1 MFEFVNEVIINS
13 AKDSLSGLDKFNK
26 ISDEQSFRVLRV
38 GDYKTANIKGRK
50 IYKTSASN
58 PQVSISKITITT
70 AVIPTTGV
78 INHIRLAIGM
88 QLSGSADSYFAETMD
103 DRRRRMFY
111 ANLDVVS
118 TDTASN
124 IASKLV
130 EIINKQGNFYNNL
143 RFKANLDPDLDP
155 NSDSAK
161 ITVTSANEFQLF
173 NVLEVQKLED
183 FSTAALG
190 NYYPK
195 EPVYR
200 TILTGSHTQTA
211 KEGVGTYWTML
222 KNVQIQ
228 TSLRT
233 GIFNQDNDDSKIVPG
248 ASYNQYVF
256 DYECERDHTGM
267 GAVGEK
273 LVSIT
278 KVVFWINTTI
288 SDNFETAVKNAGV
301 VVDDIEVTS
310 DNRAKKSIT
319 QTMTLHVG
327 EKKYVDIKLSEY
339 NTVTSNDTSKVT
351 VKGTEITGKAVTGPV
366 DVIYKKGSDIV
377 LTVNVTV
384 TA

>member
-13 AKDSLSGLDKFNK
+13 AKDSLSGLNKFDKFDNQ
-26 ISDEQSFRVLRV
+26 ISGEQGFRVLRV
-38 GDYKTANIKGRK
+38 GDYKTANIKGGK

-58 PQVSISKITITT
+58 PQVSISEITIADAVKPTT
-70 AVIPTTGV
+70 AGV

-118 TDTASN
+118 TDTAPN
-124 IASKLV
+124 IASKLA
-130 EIINKQGNFYNNL
+130 EIINKQGNLYNNL
-143 RFKANLDPDLDP
+143 RFKANL
-155 NSDSAK
+155 DSAK

-278 KVVFWINTTI
+278 KAVFWINTTI
-288 SDNFETAVKNAGV
+288 SDNFETAVKAAGV
-301 VVDDIEVTS
+301 VVDDIEVAS
-310 DNRAKKSIT
+310 DNGAGESTT
-319 QTMTLHVG
+319 QTMALKVG

-339 NTVTSNDTSKVT
+339 NTVTSNDPSKVT
-351 VKGTEITGKAVTGPV
+351 VKGIEITGKAATDSAVA
-366 DVIYKKGSDIV
+366 VIYKKGSGAV

-384 TA
+384 TK

>member
-13 AKDSLSGLDKFNK
+13 AKDSLSGLNKFDNQ
-26 ISDEQSFRVLRV
+26 ISGEQGFRVLRV
-38 GDYKTANIKGRK
+38 GDYKTANIKGGK

-58 PQVSISKITITT
+58 PQVSISEITITD
-70 AVIPTTGV
+70 AVKPTTAGV

-124 IASKLV
+124 IASKLA

-143 RFKANLDPDLDP
+143 RFKANPDG
-155 NSDSAK
+155 AK

-278 KVVFWINTTI
+278 KAVFWINTTI
-288 SDNFETAVKNAGV
+288 SDNFETAVKAAGV
-301 VVDDIEVTS
+301 VVDDIEVAS
-310 DNRAKKSIT
+310 DNGAGESTT
-319 QTMTLHVG
+319 QTMTLKVG

-339 NTVTSNDTSKVT
+339 NTVTSNDPSKVT
-351 VKGTEITGKAVTGPV
+351 VKGIEITGKAATESAVAV
-366 DVIYKKGSDIV
+366 VYKKGSDTV

>member
-13 AKDSLSGLDKFNK
+13 AKDSLSGLNKFDNQ
-26 ISDEQSFRVLRV
+26 ISGEQGFRVLRV
-38 GDYKTANIKGRK
+38 GDYKTANIKGGK

-58 PQVSISKITITT
+58 PQVSISEITITN
-70 AVIPTTGV
+70 AVKPTTAGV

-118 TDTASN
+118 TDTTSN
-124 IASKLV
+124 IASKLA

-143 RFKANLDPDLDP
+143 RFKADLND
-155 NSDSAK
+155 AK

-195 EPVYR
+195 EPVYT
-200 TILTGSHTQTA
+200 TILTGTNTQIA
-211 KEGVGTYWTML
+211 QEGVGTYWTML

-278 KVVFWINTTI
+278 KAVFWINTTI
-288 SDNFETAVKNAGV
+288 SDNFETAVKAAGV
-301 VVDDIEVTS
+301 VVDDIEVAS
-310 DNRAKKSIT
+310 DNGAGESTT
-319 QTMTLHVG
+319 QTMALKVG

-339 NTVTSNDTSKVT
+339 NTVTSNDPNKVT
-351 VKGTEITGKAVTGPV
+351 VKGIEITGKAATESAVAV
-366 DVIYKKGSDIV
+366 VYKKGSDTV

-384 TA
+384 TT

>member
-13 AKDSLSGLDKFNK
+13 AKDSLSGLDKFDSPM
-26 ISDEQSFRVLRV
+26 ISGEKGFRVLRV

-58 PQVSISKITITT
+58 PQVSISEITITKT
-70 AVIPTTGV
+70 VIPTTAGV

-118 TDTASN
+118 TDTASK
-124 IASKLV
+124 IASKLA

-143 RFKANLDPDLDP
+143 RFKADPDGD
-155 NSDSAK
+155 K

-278 KVVFWINTTI
+278 KAVFWVNTSI
-288 SDNFETAVKNAGV
+288 SNTFETAVKAAEV
-301 VVDDIEVTS
+301 VIDDVEKAS
-310 DNRAKKSIT
+310 DNTGTDVDT
-319 QTMTLHVG
+319 QTMILKVG
-327 EKKYVDIKLSEY
+327 EKKYVDIKISEY
-339 NTVTSNDTSKVT
+339 DSVSSASTDKVE
-351 VKGTEITGKAVTGPV
+351 VNGTEITGKAITGPAV
-366 DVIYKKGSDIV
+366 AVTYKKGSDTV

-384 TA
+384 TP

>member
-13 AKDSLSGLDKFNK
+13 AKDSLSGLNKFDNQ
-26 ISDEQSFRVLRV
+26 ISGEQGFRVLRV
-38 GDYKTANIKGRK
+38 GDYKTANIKGGK

-58 PQVSISKITITT
+58 PQVSISEITITD
-70 AVIPTTGV
+70 AVKPTTAGV

-124 IASKLV
+124 IASNIASKLA

-143 RFKANLDPDLDP
+143 RFKANL
-155 NSDSAK
+155 NGTK

-200 TILTGSHTQTA
+200 TILTGSHIQTA

-278 KVVFWINTTI
+278 KAVFWINTTI
-288 SDNFETAVKNAGV
+288 SNNFETAVKAAGV
-301 VVDDIEVTS
+301 VVDDIEVAS
-310 DNRAKKSIT
+310 DNGAEESTT
-319 QTMTLHVG
+319 QTMTLKVG
-327 EKKYVDIKLSEY
+327 EKKYVDIKFSEY
-339 NTVTSNDTSKVT
+339 DTVTSDDPSKVT
-351 VKGTEITGKAVTGPV
+351 VKGTEITGKDVTDSV
-366 DVIYKKGSDIV
+366 VAVIYKKGSNTV

-384 TA
+384 TD

>member
-13 AKDSLSGLDKFNK
+13 AKDSLSGLNKFDNQ
-26 ISDEQSFRVLRV
+26 ISGEQGFRVLRV
-38 GDYKTANIKGRK
+38 GDYKTANIKGGK

-58 PQVSISKITITT
+58 PQVSISEITITN
-70 AVIPTTGV
+70 AVKPTTAGV

-118 TDTASN
+118 TDTTFN
-124 IASKLV
+124 IASKLA

-143 RFKANLDPDLDP
+143 RFKADLKADL
-155 NSDSAK
+155 NDAK

-278 KVVFWINTTI
+278 KAVFWINTTI
-288 SDNFETAVKNAGV
+288 SKNFETAVKAAGV
-301 VVDDIEVTS
+301 VVDDIEVAS
-310 DNRAKKSIT
+310 DNGAGESAT
-319 QTMTLHVG
+319 QTMALKVG

-339 NTVTSNDTSKVT
+339 NTVTSTNSNKVT
-351 VKGTEITGKAVTGPV
+351 VKGIEITGKAATDSAVA
-366 DVIYKKGSDIV
+366 VIYKKGSDIV

>member
-13 AKDSLSGLDKFNK
+13 AKDSLSGLNKFDNQ
-26 ISDEQSFRVLRV
+26 ISGEQGFRVLRV
-38 GDYKTANIKGRK
+38 GDYKTANIKGGK

-58 PQVSISKITITT
+58 PQVSISEITITD
-70 AVIPTTGV
+70 AVKPTTAGV

-118 TDTASN
+118 TDTTSNIASN
-124 IASKLV
+124 IASKLA

-143 RFKANLDPDLDP
+143 RFKADLEG
-155 NSDSAK
+155 AK

-278 KVVFWINTTI
+278 KAVFWVNTSI
-288 SDNFETAVKNAGV
+288 SDTFETAVKAAGV
-301 VVDDIEVTS
+301 VIDDVEKAS
-310 DNRAKKSIT
+310 DNTGTDSAT
-319 QTMTLHVG
+319 QTMTLKVG
-327 EKKYVDIKLSEY
+327 EQKYVDIKISEY
-339 NTVTSNDTSKVT
+339 DSVSSASTDKVV
-351 VKGTEITGKAVTGPV
+351 VKGTEIIGKATTDSAVAVT
-366 DVIYKKGSDIV
+366 YKKGSNTV

>member
-13 AKDSLSGLDKFNK
+13 AKDSLSGLNKFDNQ
-26 ISDEQSFRVLRV
+26 ISGEQGFRVLRV
-38 GDYKTANIKGRK
+38 GDYKTANIKGGK

-58 PQVSISKITITT
+58 PQVSISEITITD
-70 AVIPTTGV
+70 AVKPTTAGV

-124 IASKLV
+124 IASKLA

-143 RFKANLDPDLDP
+143 RFKD
-155 NSDSAK
+155 AK

-200 TILTGSHTQTA
+200 TILTGSHIQTA

-278 KVVFWINTTI
+278 KAVFWINTTI
-288 SDNFETAVKNAGV
+288 SDNFETAVKAAGV
-301 VVDDIEVTS
+301 VVDDIEVAS
-310 DNRAKKSIT
+310 DNGAGESTT
-319 QTMTLHVG
+319 QTMTLKVG

-339 NTVTSNDTSKVT
+339 NTVTSNDPNKVT
-351 VKGTEITGKAVTGPV
+351 VKGIEITGKDTTDSAVA
-366 DVIYKKGSDIV
+366 VIYKKGSDTV

>member
-13 AKDSLSGLDKFNK
+13 AKDSLSGLNKFDNQ
-26 ISDEQSFRVLRV
+26 ISGEQGFRVLRI
-38 GDYKTANIKGRK
+38 GDYKTANIKGGK

-58 PQVSISKITITT
+58 PQVSVSEITITD
-70 AVIPTTGV
+70 AVKPTTAGV

-111 ANLDVVS
+111 ANLDVVN
-118 TDTASN
+118 TDTAAN

-130 EIINKQGNFYNNL
+130 DIIKKQGNFYNNL
-143 RFKANLDPDLDP
+143 RFKATVAD
-155 NSDSAK
+155 AK
-161 ITVTSANEFQLF
+161 ITITSANEFQLF

-195 EPVYR
+195 EPVYT
-200 TILTGSHTQTA
+200 TILTGTNTQIA
-211 KEGVGTYWTML
+211 QEGVGTYWTML

-278 KVVFWINTTI
+278 KAVFWVNTSI
-288 SDNFETAVKNAGV
+288 SNTFETAVKAAGV
-301 VVDDIEVTS
+301 VIDDVEKAS
-310 DNRAKKSIT
+310 DNTGTDAAT
-319 QTMTLHVG
+319 QTMTLKVN
-327 EKKYVDIKLSEY
+327 EKKYVDIKITEY
-339 NTVTSNDTSKVT
+339 DSVSSADPTKVT
-351 VKGTEITGKAVTGPV
+351 VKGIEITGKATTTDSTVAVT
-366 DVIYKKGSDIV
+366 YKKGADIV

>member
-13 AKDSLSGLDKFNK
+13 AKDSLSGLDKFDNQ
-26 ISDEQSFRVLRV
+26 ISGEQGFRVLRV
-38 GDYKTANIKGRK
+38 GDYKTANIKDGK

-58 PQVSISKITITT
+58 PQVSISEITITD
-70 AVIPTTGV
+70 AVKPTTAGV

-124 IASKLV
+124 IASNIASKLA

-143 RFKANLDPDLDP
+143 RFKANLDG
-155 NSDSAK
+155 AK

-278 KVVFWINTTI
+278 KAVFWINTTI
-288 SDNFETAVKNAGV
+288 SDNFETAVKAAGV
-301 VVDDIEVTS
+301 VVDDIEVAS
-310 DNRAKKSIT
+310 DNGAGEPTT
-319 QTMTLHVG
+319 QTMTLKVG

-339 NTVTSNDTSKVT
+339 NTVTSEDPNKVT
-351 VKGTEITGKAVTGPV
+351 VKGIEITGKAATKSAIAVV
-366 DVIYKKGSDIV
+366 YKKGSNTV

-384 TA
+384 TV

>member
-13 AKDSLSGLDKFNK
+13 AKDSLSGLNKFDTQ
-26 ISDEQSFRVLRV
+26 ISGEQGFRVLRV
-38 GDYKTANIKGRK
+38 GDYKTANIKGGK

-58 PQVSISKITITT
+58 PQVSISEITITD
-70 AVIPTTGV
+70 AVKPTTAGV

-118 TDTASN
+118 TDTAAN

-130 EIINKQGNFYNNL
+130 DIIKKQGNFYNNL
-143 RFKANLDPDLDP
+143 RFKATVEG
-155 NSDSAK
+155 AK
-161 ITVTSANEFQLF
+161 ITITSANEFQLF

-195 EPVYR
+195 EPVYT
-200 TILTGSHTQTA
+200 TILTGTNTQIA
-211 KEGVGTYWTML
+211 QEGVGTYWTML

-278 KVVFWINTTI
+278 KAVFWVNISI
-288 SDNFETAVKNAGV
+288 SDTFETAVKAAGV
-301 VVDDIEVTS
+301 VIDDVEKAS
-310 DNRAKKSIT
+310 DNTGTDTTT
-319 QTMTLHVG
+319 QTMTLKVG
-327 EKKYVDIKLSEY
+327 EKKYVGIKISEY
-339 NTVTSNDTSKVT
+339 DSVSSASTDKVV
-351 VKGTEITGKAVTGPV
+351 VKGTEITGKATTDSAVAVT
-366 DVIYKKGSDIV
+366 YKKGSDTV

>member
-13 AKDSLSGLDKFNK
+13 AKDSLSGLNKFDNQ
-26 ISDEQSFRVLRV
+26 ISGEQGFRVLRV
-38 GDYKTANIKGRK
+38 GDYKTANIKGGK
-50 IYKTSASN
+50 IYKTTASD
-58 PQVSISKITITT
+58 PKVSISEITITDAVKPAT
-70 AVIPTTGV
+70 AGV

-118 TDTASN
+118 TDTAAN

-130 EIINKQGNFYNNL
+130 DIIKKQGNFYNNL
-143 RFKANLDPDLDP
+143 RFKATVKD
-155 NSDSAK
+155 AK
-161 ITVTSANEFQLF
+161 ITITSANEFQLF

-195 EPVYR
+195 EPIYT
-200 TILTGSHTQTA
+200 TILTGTNTQIA
-211 KEGVGTYWTML
+211 QEGVGTYWTML

-278 KVVFWINTTI
+278 KAVFWVNTSI
-288 SDNFETAVKNAGV
+288 SDTFETAVKAAGV
-301 VVDDIEVTS
+301 VIEKAS
-310 DNRAKKSIT
+310 DNTGTDAAT
-319 QTMTLHVG
+319 QTMTLKVG
-327 EKKYVDIKLSEY
+327 EKKYVDIKISEY
-339 NTVTSNDTSKVT
+339 DSVSSASTDKVE
-351 VKGTEITGKAVTGPV
+351 VKGTEITGKATTDSAVAVT
-366 DVIYKKGSDIV
+366 YKKGSDTV

>member
-13 AKDSLSGLDKFNK
+13 AKDSLSGLNKFDNQ
-26 ISDEQSFRVLRV
+26 ISGEQGFRVLRV
-38 GDYKTANIKGRK
+38 GDYKTANIKGGK

-58 PQVSISKITITT
+58 PQVSISEITITD
-70 AVIPTTGV
+70 AVKPTTAGV

-124 IASKLV
+124 IASKLA

-143 RFKANLDPDLDP
+143 RFKADLDG
-155 NSDSAK
+155 AK

-278 KVVFWINTTI
+278 KAVFWINTTI
-288 SDNFETAVKNAGV
+288 SDNFETAVKAAGV
-301 VVDDIEVTS
+301 VVDDIEVAS
-310 DNRAKKSIT
+310 DNGAGESTT
-319 QTMTLHVG
+319 QTMALKVG

-339 NTVTSNDTSKVT
+339 NTVTSNDPSKVT
-351 VKGTEITGKAVTGPV
+351 VKGIEITGKAATDSAVA
-366 DVIYKKGSDIV
+366 VIYKKGSDTV

>member
-13 AKDSLSGLDKFNK
+13 AKDSLSGLNKFDNQ
-26 ISDEQSFRVLRV
+26 ISGEQGFRVLRV
-38 GDYKTANIKGRK
+38 GDYKTANIKGGK

-58 PQVSISKITITT
+58 PQVSISEITITDAVKPAT
-70 AVIPTTGV
+70 AGV

-111 ANLDVVS
+111 ANLDVVN
-118 TDTASN
+118 TDTAAN

-130 EIINKQGNFYNNL
+130 DIIKKQGNFYNNL
-143 RFKANLDPDLDP
+143 RFKATVNG
-155 NSDSAK
+155 AK
-161 ITVTSANEFQLF
+161 ITITSANEFQLF

-195 EPVYR
+195 EPVYT
-200 TILTGSHTQTA
+200 TILTGTNTQIA
-211 KEGVGTYWTML
+211 QEGVGTYWTML

-278 KVVFWINTTI
+278 KAVFWVNTSI
-288 SDNFETAVKNAGV
+288 SDTFETAVKAAGV
-301 VVDDIEVTS
+301 VIDDVEKAS
-310 DNRAKKSIT
+310 DNTGTDAAT
-319 QTMTLHVG
+319 QTMTLKVN
-327 EKKYVDIKLSEY
+327 EKKYVDIKITEY
-339 NTVTSNDTSKVT
+339 DSVSSADPAKVT
-351 VKGTEITGKAVTGPV
+351 VKGTEIIGKATTDSAVAVT
-366 DVIYKKGSDIV
+366 YKKGATTV

-384 TA
+384 TP